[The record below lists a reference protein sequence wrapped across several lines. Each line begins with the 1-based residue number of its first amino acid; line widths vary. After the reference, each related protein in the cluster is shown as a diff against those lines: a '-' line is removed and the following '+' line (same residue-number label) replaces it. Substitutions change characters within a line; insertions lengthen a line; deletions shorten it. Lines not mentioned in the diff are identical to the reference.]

1 VSEAI
6 RLYLDEDTINRAL
19 IKGLRA
25 RNLDI
30 LSAHEAGLVSVLDH
44 EHLKYASSLGRAIFT
59 FNTRDYARLH
69 VQWLSEGQSH
79 FGIIVSGQVDIGLI
93 IRRLLTL
100 VDTLTID
107 DMKDRLEFLSNWR

>member
-1 VSEAI
+1 MPEAI

-30 LSAHEAGLVSVLDH
+30 LSAHEAGLVTIPDY
-44 EHLKYASSLGRAIFT
+44 EHLKHASSLDRVIFT

-69 VQWLSEGQSH
+69 VQWLTEGQSH
-79 FGIIVSGQVDIGLI
+79 AGIIVSAQVDIGLI
-93 IRRLLTL
+93 IRRILRL
-100 VDTLTID
+100 VDTLTMN